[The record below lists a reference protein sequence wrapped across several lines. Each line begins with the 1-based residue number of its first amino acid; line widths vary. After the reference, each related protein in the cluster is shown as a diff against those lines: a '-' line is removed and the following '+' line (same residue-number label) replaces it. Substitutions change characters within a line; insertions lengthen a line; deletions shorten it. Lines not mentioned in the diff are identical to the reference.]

1 LATGDQPPGKP
12 ARLIKE
18 VKITTVDV
26 ARGTIGTESGDTYSG
41 DLIIVGLRITSMA
54 VF

>member
-1 LATGDQPPGKP
+1 LATGDQRPGKP
-12 ARLIKE
+12 AHIIKE
-18 VKITTVDV
+18 VKITTVDA
-26 ARGTIGTESGDTYSG
+26 ARGTIKTESGDTYIG